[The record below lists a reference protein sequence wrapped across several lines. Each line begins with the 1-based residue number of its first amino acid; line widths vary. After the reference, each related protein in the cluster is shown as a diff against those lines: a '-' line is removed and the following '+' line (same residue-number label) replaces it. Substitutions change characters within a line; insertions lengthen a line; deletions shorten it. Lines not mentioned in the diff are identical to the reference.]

1 MSTLWFVDK
10 FFFVWKA
17 SIVFSGTQKCY
28 LVLQNIKTESFRF
41 VFMQKTFMESFDN
54 VRVYKEY
61 SGALHSVES
70 SSEFCKLKESNS
82 RLVRTG
88 FQ

>member
-1 MSTLWFVDK
+1 MNAKNASCSNWACQLCGLWTNSFLSGK
-10 FFFVWKA
+10 QAQF
-17 SIVFSGTQKCY
+17 FSGTQKCY

-61 SGALHSVES
+61 SGALQQ
-70 SSEFCKLKESNS
+70 C
-82 RLVRTG
+82 
-88 FQ
+88 

>member
-17 SIVFSGTQKCY
+17 SIVFFSGTQKCY

-61 SGALHSVES
+61 SGAL
-70 SSEFCKLKESNS
+70 
-82 RLVRTG
+82 
-88 FQ
+88 Q